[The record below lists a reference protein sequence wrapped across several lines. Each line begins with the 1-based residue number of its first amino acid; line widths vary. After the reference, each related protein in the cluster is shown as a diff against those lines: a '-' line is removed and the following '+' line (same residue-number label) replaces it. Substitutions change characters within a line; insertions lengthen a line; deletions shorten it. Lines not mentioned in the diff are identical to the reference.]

1 MVAIAKVTTL
11 SPTITRA
18 TLADAIKV
26 AMSNA
31 GLTLFDDFTDSANAR
46 HLIYRLNF
54 NTKTYGT
61 LFLDVKNPS
70 LLSVSQSMMTGW
82 NASTH
87 AMPTGAIAS
96 ASSSA
101 TTFAASA
108 SLSLTAI
115 NHPEAKLVLIDNSTN
130 TNPLFLGYVRPN
142 QNPGSWW
149 DENLYPYL
157 FLPRVG
163 TFNSF
168 LSFTTTLSPD
178 NIAAGYYYSPNTI
191 SNLTNPDAT
200 GAMVQAGALQLVS
213 PGTAYTGKNPRFS
226 NEFGLA
232 AATGYKRGDML
243 INASDANDKFLL
255 LTPGGN
261 SGICLRSNTPGA

>member
-1 MVAIAKVTTL
+1 MVAIAKVSTL
-11 SPTITRA
+11 SPTINRA

-26 AMSNA
+26 AMANA
-31 GLTLFDDFTDSANAR
+31 GLSLFDDFTDPANAR

-70 LLSVSQSMMTGW
+70 LLSISQSMMTGW
-82 NASTH
+82 NATTH

-96 ASSSA
+96 ASSA
-101 TTFAASA
+101 AVTFANSA

-115 NHPEAKLVLIDNSTN
+115 NHPEAKLVLIDNSAGI
-130 TNPLFLGYVRPN
+130 NPLFLGYVRPN

-149 DENLYPYL
+149 DENLYPYC
-157 FLPRVG
+157 FLPRGGV
-163 TFNSF
+163 FNSF
-168 LSFTTTLSPD
+168 ISFIGSLSPD
-178 NIAAGYYYSPNTI
+178 NIAAGYYYAANTI
-191 SNLTNPDAT
+191 SNLSNADAN
-200 GAMVQAGALQLVS
+200 GCMVQAGALQLLS
-213 PGTAYTGKNPRFS
+213 PGTGLTGKNPRFS
-226 NEFGLA
+226 NEFALA

-255 LTPGGN
+255 LTAGN